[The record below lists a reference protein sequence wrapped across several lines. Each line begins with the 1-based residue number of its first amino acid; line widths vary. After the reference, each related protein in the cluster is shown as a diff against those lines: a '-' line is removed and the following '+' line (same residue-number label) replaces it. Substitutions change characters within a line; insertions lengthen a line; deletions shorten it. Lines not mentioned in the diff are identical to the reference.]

1 MDRRTDAA
9 DHWQLAPG
17 AKGWQSLA
25 PLPQPRGHL
34 VALVLDGSIYA
45 ISGTQGHDPY
55 SRDVTFAERYDAAAD
70 EWETIPPPP
79 FPVSHNEHS
88 TFAYDGRLVTV
99 GGRALSEGREN
110 QDDVVSF
117 SPQTRTW
124 SHLGRIPVPLL
135 GAVAF
140 PIDDTI
146 VAGFGAINGNDLA
159 KALLWQASL
168 RDAWRS
174 ADPLPDA
181 LGETAGGVIEGSLY
195 LVGEGARQTLRYDL
209 AAGTWDR
216 LAAVRPALG
225 HHHAAEVLDGRLW
238 LFGGLG
244 SADVVQIYEPASR
257 LWNMGPPMPFQ
268 AGSSASA
275 VIGEKF
281 FVAGGIAG
289 NSTTAAP
296 AMLDPASMEWTSI
309 APMPRPRNH
318 AASGTDGRFLYVFGG
333 RGPGSGD
340 GNVVANGFDDVQIYD
355 PQTDAW
361 RVSDGTAGAPTPLPQ
376 ARGGMGKAV
385 WLNGEFWI
393 LGGETEDG
401 AGATS
406 RNVYARVDIYNP
418 RTNSWRTGPRL
429 CARPGTAFSPCPTRV
444 KS

>member
-1 MDRRTDAA
+1 MRF
-9 DHWQLAPG
+9 
-17 AKGWQSLA
+17 S
-25 PLPQPRGHL
+25 
-34 VALVLDGSIYA
+34 VATNGK
-45 ISGTQGHDPY
+45 
-55 SRDVTFAERYDAAAD
+55 F
-70 EWETIPPPP
+70 
-79 FPVSHNEHS
+79 
-88 TFAYDGRLVTV
+88 TV
-99 GGRALSEGREN
+99 ATN
-110 QDDVVSF
+110 
-117 SPQTRTW
+117 T
-124 SHLGRIPVPLL
+124 
-135 GAVAF
+135 
-140 PIDDTI
+140 
-146 VAGFGAINGNDLA
+146 
-159 KALLWQASL
+159 LLWQASL

-289 NSTTAAP
+289 NSTTAAA

-418 RTNSWRTGPRL
+418 RTNSWRTGPPLRSARHGIFPLPYEGQIVVAGGGMDAGYGQSRVVEVIWPKRL
-429 CARPGTAFSPCPTRV
+429 SMP
-444 KS
+444 